1 MAPLSIPDL
10 RRRQRNPTMRL
21 LPSDLYRRCFAAW
34 LLAPLL
40 AGHAA
45 AQLQSAPPL
54 SVPSA
59 LSLASEPA
67 VLAKAALGAERG
79 TLVVGTLR
87 NGQAAYGAAYNPE
100 PPSTPRPIAANSAE
114 QPMFEI
120 GSVTKVFTGLLLAQ
134 AVERGDLKLD
144 DTVGKLLEGKAD
156 GKVEG
161 LAPAVASVTLR
172 QLVTHTGCM
181 PVMADGVTGGAP
193 LAEQFRSFDRP
204 MFWAALAR
212 IRLTAAAPPCEAAY
226 SNFGM
231 ALLGQLLAEHYKTSW
246 GELVRAR
253 ITEPLGMNDTVIPL
267 GDKASRMAPAFA
279 GDRRQPLFD
288 MQAYAPASALR
299 STAADM
305 MTFSRAILAGAG
317 GPLGPAAARMLTPLA
332 RYEGAEIGY
341 AVMVRGP
348 EGGRRTYWHAGL
360 TEGYRTLWL
369 LAPDTG
375 EALVVLSSNARAPM
389 QPVMLA
395 IGKSRYPVSSVE
407 VPIEPARLDD
417 YKGEFRMSKT
427 KALVFTVRGGK
438 LLVRETGRGYNALT
452 PTGTDR
458 FAVTAIGAQL
468 VFRRDERNAVVG
480 VTLAQGGSQLEARRT
495 GEATAVQQE

>member
-1 MAPLSIPDL
+1 
-10 RRRQRNPTMRL
+10 MRL
-21 LPSDLYRRCFAAW
+21 PPRALSRHCLAAW
-34 LLAPLL
+34 LLAPTL
-40 AGHAA
+40 AVVVAA
-45 AQLQSAPPL
+45 TATAQPQQSQQ
-54 SVPSA
+54 SQQTQQA
-59 LSLASEPA
+59 LTLATDPA
-67 VLAKAALGAERG
+67 VLAKAALGPERG

-87 NGQAAYGAAYNPE
+87 NGQATYGAAYNPE
-100 PPSTPRPIAANSAE
+100 PPSPPRAIAGNSAE

-144 DTVGKLLEGKAD
+144 DTVGKLLAGKAE
-156 GKVEG
+156 GEG
-161 LAPAVASVTLR
+161 LPGTVGAVTLR

-193 LAEQFRSFDRP
+193 LAEQFRSFDKA

-212 IRLTAAAPPCEAAY
+212 IKLTAAAPPCEAAY

-231 ALLGQLLAEHYKTSW
+231 ALLGQLLAERYGTSW

-253 ITEPLGMNDTVIPL
+253 ITEPLGMNDTVITL

-288 MQAYAPASALR
+288 MLAYAPASALR

-305 MTFSRAILAGAG
+305 MTFARAVLAGAS
-317 GPLGPAAARMLTPLA
+317 GPLGPAAVRMLTPLA

-341 AVMVRGP
+341 AVMVRGR
-348 EGGRRTYWHAGL
+348 EGMQGGRRTYWHAGL

-375 EALVVLSSNARAPM
+375 EALIVLSSNARAPL
-389 QPVMLA
+389 QAVMLA
-395 IGKSRYPVSSVE
+395 IGKSRYPVPTAE
-407 VPIEPARLDD
+407 VPIDPKRLDD
-417 YKGEFRMSKT
+417 YKGEFRVSKT
-427 KALVFTVRGGK
+427 KALSLTVRGGK
-438 LLVRETGRGYNALT
+438 LLVRETGRGYSALT

-458 FAVTAIGAQL
+458 FAVTGIGAQL
-468 VFRRDERNAVVG
+468 VFRRDAGNAVVG
-480 VTLAQGGSQLEARRT
+480 LTLAQGGSQLDAQRV
-495 GEATAVQQE
+495 GDAAAAPQE

>member
-1 MAPLSIPDL
+1 
-10 RRRQRNPTMRL
+10 MRL
-21 LPSDLYRRCFAAW
+21 LPHALPYRSWLAGW
-34 LLAPLL
+34 LLVPLL
-40 AGHAA
+40 AGNAV
-45 AQLQSAPPL
+45 AQLQPPQQQQQPL
-54 SVPSA
+54 T
-59 LSLASEPA
+59 LASDPG
-67 VLAKAALGAERG
+67 VLARAALGAERG

-100 PPSTPRPIAANSAE
+100 PPSAPRAIAPGSAE

-134 AVERGDLKLD
+134 AVQRGDLKLD
-144 DTVGKLLEGKAD
+144 ETVGKLLA
-156 GKVEG
+156 GKVES
-161 LAPAVASVTLR
+161 LSPAVASVTLR

-181 PVMADGVTGGAP
+181 PVMADGVTGGGP
-193 LAEQFRSFDRP
+193 LVEQFHSFDKP

-212 IRLTAAAPPCEAAY
+212 IRLTAAAPPCEGSY

-231 ALLGQLLAEHYKTSW
+231 ALLGQLLAEHYDTSW

-253 ITEPLGMNDTVIPL
+253 ITEPLGMNDTVITL

-305 MTFSRAILAGAG
+305 MTFSRAILAGAS

-348 EGGRRTYWHAGL
+348 EGGRRTYYHAGV
-360 TEGYRTLWL
+360 TQGYRTLWL

-375 EALVVLSSNARAPM
+375 EAIIVLSSNAHAPM
-389 QPVMLA
+389 QTVMLA
-395 IGKSRYPVSSVE
+395 IGESRYPVPTAE
-407 VPIEPARLDD
+407 VPIDPKRLDE
-417 YKGEFRMSKT
+417 YRGEYRVTRTQS
-427 KALVFTVRGGK
+427 LNFTVRGGR

-458 FAVTAIGAQL
+458 FAVTAIGAQ
-468 VFRRDERNAVVG
+468 VMFRRDAANAVVG
-480 VTLAQGGSQLEARRT
+480 VSLAQGGSQLDARRVSDAAAQP
-495 GEATAVQQE
+495 E

>member
-1 MAPLSIPDL
+1 
-10 RRRQRNPTMRL
+10 MRL
-21 LPSDLYRRCFAAW
+21 LPRALYRHWLAACF
-34 LLAPLL
+34 LAPLL
-40 AGHAA
+40 AGPAA
-45 AQLQSAPPL
+45 AQTAPPL
-54 SVPSA
+54 T
-59 LSLASEPA
+59 LASDPM

-100 PPSTPRPIAANSAE
+100 PSSTPRALAGNSAE

-120 GSVTKVFTGLLLAQ
+120 GSITKVFTGLLLAQ

-144 DTVGKLLEGKAD
+144 DSVGKLLA

-161 LAPAVASVTLR
+161 LQPAVASVTLR

-193 LAEQFRSFDRP
+193 LVEQFRTYDKP

-212 IRLTAAAPPCEAAY
+212 IKLTAAAPPCEAAY

-231 ALLGQLLAEHYKTSW
+231 ALAGQLLAEHYDTSW

-253 ITEPLGMNDTVIPL
+253 ITEPLGMNDTVISL

-317 GPLGPAAARMLTPLA
+317 GPLGPAAVRMLTPLA
-332 RYEGAEIGY
+332 RYEGAQIGY

-375 EALVVLSSNARAPM
+375 EAIVVLSSNARAPM
-389 QPVMLA
+389 QAVMLA
-395 IGKSRYPVSSVE
+395 IGKSRYPVSTVE
-407 VPIEPARLDD
+407 VPIDAKRLDD
-417 YKGEFRMSKT
+417 YKGEYRVSKT
-427 KALVFTVRGGK
+427 QALSFTVRGGR

-452 PTGTDR
+452 PTGADR
-458 FAVTAIGAQL
+458 FVVTGIGAQL
-468 VFRRDERNAVVG
+468 VFRRDAGNVVVG
-480 VTLAQGGSQLEARRT
+480 VTLAQGGSQLDARRV
-495 GEATAVQQE
+495 GEAVAVPQE

>member
-1 MAPLSIPDL
+1 
-10 RRRQRNPTMRL
+10 MRL
-21 LPSDLYRRCFAAW
+21 LPHALLYRSRLAAW
-34 LLAPLL
+34 LFLSLL
-40 AGHAA
+40 AGQAV
-45 AQLQSAPPL
+45 AQLQPPQQQQQPL
-54 SVPSA
+54 T
-59 LSLASEPA
+59 LASDPA
-67 VLAKAALGAERG
+67 LLARAALGTERG

-87 NGQAAYGAAYNPE
+87 NGLAAYGAAYNPE
-100 PPSTPRPIAANSAE
+100 PATAPRAIASGSAE

-134 AVERGDLKLD
+134 AVQRGDLKLD
-144 DTVGKLLEGKAD
+144 DTVGRLLA
-156 GKVEG
+156 GKVAG
-161 LAPAVASVTLR
+161 LSPAVASVTLR

-193 LAEQFRSFDRP
+193 LVEQFHAYDKA

-212 IRLTAAAPPCEAAY
+212 IRLTAAAPPCEGAY

-231 ALLGQLLAEHYKTSW
+231 ALLGQLLAEHYDTSW

-253 ITEPLGMNDTVIPL
+253 ITEPLGMNDTVITL

-305 MTFSRAILAGAG
+305 MTFSRAILAGSG

-341 AVMVRGP
+341 AVMVRGS
-348 EGGRRTYWHAGL
+348 EGGRRTYYHAGV

-375 EALVVLSSNARAPM
+375 EAMIVLSSNARAPM
-389 QPVMLA
+389 QSVMLA
-395 IGKSRYPVSSVE
+395 IGKSRYPVPTAE
-407 VPIEPARLDD
+407 VPIDAKRLDE
-417 YKGEFRMSKT
+417 YRGEYRVTRNKS
-427 KALVFTVRGGK
+427 LSFTVRSGR
-438 LLVRETGRGYNALT
+438 LLVRETGRGYSALT
-452 PTGTDR
+452 PTGNDR
-458 FAVTAIGAQL
+458 FAVTAIGAQ
-468 VFRRDERNAVVG
+468 VMFRRDAANAVVG
-480 VTLAQGGSQLEARRT
+480 VSLAQGGSQLDARRV
-495 GEATAVQQE
+495 GDAAVQPE

>member
-1 MAPLSIPDL
+1 
-10 RRRQRNPTMRL
+10 MRL
-21 LPSDLYRRCFAAW
+21 LPHALLYRSRLAAW
-34 LLAPLL
+34 LFLSLL

-45 AQLQSAPPL
+45 AQLQPPQQQQKQQPL
-54 SVPSA
+54 T
-59 LSLASEPA
+59 LASDPA
-67 VLAKAALGAERG
+67 VLARAALGTERG
-79 TLVVGTLR
+79 TLVVGTLH

-100 PPSTPRPIAANSAE
+100 PATAPRAIASGSAE

-134 AVERGDLKLD
+134 AVQRGDLKLD
-144 DTVGKLLEGKAD
+144 DTVGRLLA
-156 GKVEG
+156 GKVDG
-161 LAPAVASVTLR
+161 LSPAVASVTLR

-193 LAEQFRSFDRP
+193 LVEQFHAFDKP

-212 IRLTAAAPPCEAAY
+212 VRLTAAAPPCEGAY

-231 ALLGQLLAEHYKTSW
+231 ALLGQLLAEHYGTSW

-253 ITEPLGMNDTVIPL
+253 ITEPLGMNDTVIGL

-305 MTFSRAILAGAG
+305 MTFSRAILAGAS
-317 GPLGPAAARMLTPLA
+317 GPLGPAAARMLMPLA

-348 EGGRRTYWHAGL
+348 EGGRRTYYHAGV
-360 TEGYRTLWL
+360 TQGYRTLWL

-375 EALVVLSSNARAPM
+375 EALIVLSSNARAPI
-389 QPVMLA
+389 QTVMLA
-395 IGKSRYPVSSVE
+395 IGKSRYPVPTAE
-407 VPIEPARLDD
+407 VPIDAKRLDE
-417 YKGEFRMSKT
+417 YRGEYRVTRTQS
-427 KALVFTVRGGK
+427 LNFTVRGGR

-458 FAVTAIGAQL
+458 FAVTAIGAQ
-468 VFRRDERNAVVG
+468 VMFRRDAANAVIG
-480 VTLAQGGSQLEARRT
+480 VSLAQGGSQLDARRVSDAAAQP
-495 GEATAVQQE
+495 E

>member
-1 MAPLSIPDL
+1 
-10 RRRQRNPTMRL
+10 MRL
-21 LPSDLYRRCFAAW
+21 LPHALLYRFRLAAW
-34 LLAPLL
+34 LFLSLL

-45 AQLQSAPPL
+45 AQLQPPQQQQQQQPL
-54 SVPSA
+54 T
-59 LSLASEPA
+59 LASDPA
-67 VLAKAALGAERG
+67 VLARAALGTERG
-79 TLVVGTLR
+79 TLVVGTLH

-100 PPSTPRPIAANSAE
+100 PATAPRAIASGSAE

-134 AVERGDLKLD
+134 AVQRGDLKLD
-144 DTVGKLLEGKAD
+144 DTVGRLLA
-156 GKVEG
+156 GKVDG
-161 LAPAVASVTLR
+161 LSPAVASVTLR

-181 PVMADGVTGGAP
+181 PVMADGVTGSAP
-193 LAEQFRSFDRP
+193 LVEQFHAFDKP

-212 IRLTAAAPPCEAAY
+212 IRLTAAAPPCEGAY

-231 ALLGQLLAEHYKTSW
+231 ALLGQLLAEHYDTSW

-253 ITEPLGMNDTVIPL
+253 ITEPLGMNDTVIGL

-305 MTFSRAILAGAG
+305 MTFSRAILAGAS
-317 GPLGPAAARMLTPLA
+317 GPLGPAAARMLMPLA

-348 EGGRRTYWHAGL
+348 EGGRRTYYHAGV
-360 TEGYRTLWL
+360 TQGYRTLWL

-375 EALVVLSSNARAPM
+375 EALIVLSSNARAPI
-389 QPVMLA
+389 QTVMLA
-395 IGKSRYPVSSVE
+395 IGKSRYPVPTAE
-407 VPIEPARLDD
+407 VPIDAKRLDE
-417 YKGEFRMSKT
+417 YRGEYRVTRTQS
-427 KALVFTVRGGK
+427 LNFTVRGGR

-458 FAVTAIGAQL
+458 FAVTAIGAQ
-468 VFRRDERNAVVG
+468 VMFRRDAANAVIG
-480 VTLAQGGSQLEARRT
+480 VSLAQGGSQLDARRVSDAAAQP
-495 GEATAVQQE
+495 E

>member
-1 MAPLSIPDL
+1 
-10 RRRQRNPTMRL
+10 MRL
-21 LPSDLYRRCFAAW
+21 LPHALLLYRSRLAVW
-34 LLAPLL
+34 LLVPLLL
-40 AGHAA
+40 AGNAV
-45 AQLQSAPPL
+45 AQLQQQPL
-54 SVPSA
+54 T
-59 LSLASEPA
+59 LASDPG
-67 VLAKAALGAERG
+67 VLARAALGAERG

-100 PPSTPRPIAANSAE
+100 PPSAPRAIAASSAE

-134 AVERGDLKLD
+134 AVQRGDLKLE
-144 DTVGKLLEGKAD
+144 DTVGRLLA
-156 GKVEG
+156 GKVDG

-193 LAEQFRSFDRP
+193 LAEQFRTYDKP

-212 IRLTAAAPPCEAAY
+212 IRLTAAAPPCEGAY

-231 ALLGQLLAEHYKTSW
+231 ALLGQLLAEHYDTSW

-288 MQAYAPASALR
+288 MLAYAPASALR

-348 EGGRRTYWHAGL
+348 EGGRRTYYHAGV

-375 EALVVLSSNARAPM
+375 EALIVLSSNARAPV
-389 QPVMLA
+389 QGVMLA
-395 IGKSRYPVSSVE
+395 IGKSRYPVPTTE
-407 VPIEPARLDD
+407 VPLDAKRLDE
-417 YKGEFRMSKT
+417 YRGEYRVTKT
-427 KALVFTVRGGK
+427 QSLSFTVRNGR

-452 PTGTDR
+452 PTGNDR

-468 VFRRDERNAVVG
+468 VFRRDASNAVVA
-480 VTLAQGGSQLEARRT
+480 VSLMQGGSQLDGRRV
-495 GEATAVQQE
+495 GEAAAVTQE

>member
-1 MAPLSIPDL
+1 
-10 RRRQRNPTMRL
+10 MRL
-21 LPSDLYRRCFAAW
+21 PTRAPYRRWLAAW
-34 LLAPLL
+34 LLVPFM
-40 AGHAA
+40 GSHAA
-45 AQLQSAPPL
+45 AAQVAPPL
-54 SVPSA
+54 T
-59 LSLASEPA
+59 LASDPA

-87 NGQAAYGAAYNPE
+87 NGQAAYGAAYNPQ
-100 PPSTPRPIAANSAE
+100 PQTPQTPQTPRALAAASAE

-134 AVERGDLKLD
+134 AVERGDLSLD
-144 DTVGKLLEGKAD
+144 DSVGKLLAGQAEAHAGSLP
-156 GKVEG
+156 G
-161 LAPAVASVTLR
+161 AVASVTLR

-193 LAEQFRSFDRP
+193 LVAQFRSVDKP

-231 ALLGQLLAEHYKTSW
+231 ALLGQLLAAHYGTSW

-253 ITEPLGMNDTVIPL
+253 ITEPLGMNDTVVPL

-279 GDRRQPLFD
+279 GERRQPLLD

-305 MTFSRAILAGAG
+305 LTFSRAILASKD

-341 AVMVRGP
+341 AVMVRGRDGG
-348 EGGRRTYWHAGL
+348 EGGAQVARRTYWHAGL

-375 EALVVLSSNARAPM
+375 EALIVLASNARAPL
-389 QPVMLA
+389 QPLMLA
-395 IGKSRYPVSSVE
+395 IGKSRYPVATAE
-407 VPIEPARLDD
+407 VPIDPARLGD
-417 YKGEFRMSKT
+417 YKGEFRVGKAR
-427 KALVFTVRGGK
+427 ALVFTVRGGR
-438 LLVRETGRGYNALT
+438 LLVREAGRGDNTLT
-452 PTGTDR
+452 PTGPDR

-468 VFRRDERNAVVG
+468 AFRRDARNAVVG
-480 VTLAQGGSQLEARRT
+480 VTLAQGGSQLEARRV
-495 GEATAVQQE
+495 GELAAMSQERQEQPE

>member
-1 MAPLSIPDL
+1 
-10 RRRQRNPTMRL
+10 MRL
-21 LPSDLYRRCFAAW
+21 LPRAMIRATTRATIRSIPRRWLVAW

-40 AGHAA
+40 AGTAA
-45 AQLQSAPPL
+45 AQLQPL
-54 SVPSA
+54 T
-59 LSLASEPA
+59 LASDPA
-67 VLAKAALGAERG
+67 FIAKAALGAERG

-87 NGQAAYGAAYNPE
+87 NGKPAYGAAYNPE
-100 PPSTPRPIAANSAE
+100 PPSAPRAIEPSSAE

-120 GSVTKVFTGLLLAQ
+120 GSITKVFTGLLLAQ

-144 DTVGKLLEGKAD
+144 DTVGKLLA

-161 LAPAVASVTLR
+161 LSAPVASVTLR

-181 PVMADGVTGGAP
+181 PVMADGVGGGAP
-193 LAEQFRSFDRP
+193 LAEQFRSFDKP

-212 IRLTAAAPPCEAAY
+212 IKLTAAAPPCEGAY
-226 SNFGM
+226 SNFGV
-231 ALLGQLLAEHYKTSW
+231 ALLGKLLAEHYGTSW

-253 ITEPLGMNDTVIPL
+253 ITEPLGMNDTVITL

-305 MTFSRAILAGAG
+305 MTFSRAIIAGAG

-332 RYEGAEIGY
+332 HYEGAWIGY

-369 LAPDTG
+369 IAPDTN
-375 EALVVLSSNARAPM
+375 EAIVVLSSNARAPL

-395 IGKSRYPVSSVE
+395 IGKSRYPVPTTE
-407 VPIEPARLDD
+407 VPIDPQRLDD
-417 YKGEFRMSKT
+417 YRGEFRINKT
-427 KALVFTVRGGK
+427 KALSFTVRGSK

-458 FAVTAIGAQL
+458 FAVVGIGAQF
-468 VFRRDERNAVVG
+468 VFRRDAANAVVA
-480 VTLAQGGSQLEARRT
+480 VSLTQGGSQLDARRE
-495 GEATAVQQE
+495 GVAAAAVPLQQ

>member
-1 MAPLSIPDL
+1 
-10 RRRQRNPTMRL
+10 
-21 LPSDLYRRCFAAW
+21 
-34 LLAPLL
+34 LAPLL
-40 AGHAA
+40 AGTAS
-45 AQLQSAPPL
+45 AQLQPL
-54 SVPSA
+54 T
-59 LSLASEPA
+59 LASDPA
-67 VLAKAALGAERG
+67 VLARTALGAERG
-79 TLVVGTLR
+79 TLVVGILR
-87 NGQAAYGAAYNPE
+87 NGKASYGAAYNPE
-100 PPSTPRPIAANSAE
+100 PPSPPRPIEPNSAE

-144 DTVGKLLEGKAD
+144 DTVGKLLA
-156 GKVEG
+156 GKVDG
-161 LAPAVASVTLR
+161 VPPAVAPVTLR

-181 PVMADGVTGGAP
+181 PVMADGVTGGPA
-193 LAEQFRSFDRP
+193 LAEQFRSFDKP
-204 MFWAALAR
+204 MFWAALSR
-212 IRLTAAAPPCEAAY
+212 IKLTAAAAPCEAAY

-231 ALLGQLLAEHYKTSW
+231 ALLGQLLAERYNTSW

-267 GDKASRMAPAFA
+267 GDKASRMAPSFA
-279 GDRRQPLFD
+279 GDRRQPLLD
-288 MQAYAPASALR
+288 LKAYAPASALR

-305 MTFSRAILAGAG
+305 LMLSRAILAGAN

-375 EALVVLSSNARAPM
+375 EAMIMLSSNARAPM

-395 IGKSRYPVSSVE
+395 IGKSRYPVSTVE
-407 VPIEPARLDD
+407 VPVDPKRLQD
-417 YKGEFRMSKT
+417 YKGEFRITKT
-427 KALVFTVRGGK
+427 KALSFMVRDAK
-438 LLVRETGRGYNALT
+438 LLVRETGRGYSALT

-458 FAVTAIGAQL
+458 FAVTAIGAQF
-468 VFRRDERNAVVG
+468 VFRRGEGNAVVG
-480 VTLAQGGSQLEARRT
+480 VSLTQGGSQLDAQRV
-495 GEATAVQQE
+495 GEAVAVPQE

>member
-1 MAPLSIPDL
+1 
-10 RRRQRNPTMRL
+10 
-21 LPSDLYRRCFAAW
+21 
-34 LLAPLL
+34 
-40 AGHAA
+40 
-45 AQLQSAPPL
+45 
-54 SVPSA
+54 
-59 LSLASEPA
+59 
-67 VLAKAALGAERG
+67 
-79 TLVVGTLR
+79 
-87 NGQAAYGAAYNPE
+87 
-100 PPSTPRPIAANSAE
+100 
-114 QPMFEI
+114 MFEI

-134 AVERGDLKLD
+134 AVQRGDLKLD
-144 DTVGKLLEGKAD
+144 DTVGRLLA
-156 GKVEG
+156 GKVDG
-161 LAPAVASVTLR
+161 LSPAVASVTLR

-193 LAEQFRSFDRP
+193 LVEQFHSYDKP

-212 IRLTAAAPPCEAAY
+212 IRLTASAPPCEGAY

-231 ALLGQLLAEHYKTSW
+231 ALLGQLLAERYDTSW

-253 ITEPLGMNDTVIPL
+253 ITEPLGMNDTVITL

-305 MTFSRAILAGAG
+305 MTFSRAILAGAA

-348 EGGRRTYWHAGL
+348 ESGRRTYYHAGV

-375 EALVVLSSNARAPM
+375 EAMIVLSSNARAPM
-389 QPVMLA
+389 QSVMLA
-395 IGKSRYPVSSVE
+395 IGKSRYPVPTAE
-407 VPIEPARLDD
+407 VPIDAKRLDE
-417 YKGEFRMSKT
+417 YRGEYRVTRNKS
-427 KALVFTVRGGK
+427 LSFTVRSGR
-438 LLVRETGRGYNALT
+438 LLVRETGRGYSALT
-452 PTGTDR
+452 PTGNDR
-458 FAVTAIGAQL
+458 FAVTAIGAQ
-468 VFRRDERNAVVG
+468 VMFRRDAANAVVG
-480 VTLAQGGSQLEARRT
+480 VSLAQGGSQLDARRV
-495 GEATAVQQE
+495 GDAAVQPE

>member
-1 MAPLSIPDL
+1 
-10 RRRQRNPTMRL
+10 MRL
-21 LPSDLYRRCFAAW
+21 LPDALCRPWLAACV
-34 LLAPLL
+34 LAPLL
-40 AGHAA
+40 AGLAA
-45 AQLQSAPPL
+45 AQPQAPL
-54 SVPSA
+54 T
-59 LSLASEPA
+59 LASDPA

-87 NGQAAYGAAYNPE
+87 NGQAAYGAAYNAE
-100 PPSTPRPIAANSAE
+100 PPLPSSSPPRAIAANSAE

-120 GSVTKVFTGLLLAQ
+120 GSITKVFTGLLLAQ

-144 DTVGKLLEGKAD
+144 DTVGKLLA

-161 LAPAVASVTLR
+161 VSPAVASVTLR

-193 LAEQFRSFDRP
+193 LAEQFRTFDKP

-231 ALLGQLLAEHYKTSW
+231 ALLGQLLAERYDTSW

-288 MQAYAPASALR
+288 MLAYAPASALR

-305 MTFSRAILAGAG
+305 MTFSRAVLAGAA

-375 EALVVLSSNARAPM
+375 EALIVLASNARAPL
-389 QPVMLA
+389 QSVMLA
-395 IGKSRYPVSSVE
+395 IGKSRYPVPTVE
-407 VPIEPARLDD
+407 VPIDAKRLDD
-417 YKGEFRMSKT
+417 YKGEFRVSKA
-427 KALVFTVRGGK
+427 KALSFTVRDGK
-438 LLVRETGRGYNALT
+438 LLVRETGRGYSALT

-458 FAVTAIGAQL
+458 FAVAGIGAQL
-468 VFRRDERNAVVG
+468 VFRRDAGHAVVG
-480 VTLAQGGSQLEARRT
+480 VTLAQGGSELEGRRV
-495 GEATAVQQE
+495 GEPAVAPQQ

>member
-1 MAPLSIPDL
+1 MW
-10 RRRQRNPTMRL
+10 L
-21 LPSDLYRRCFAAW
+21 LPRAPRPLCRPW
-34 LLAPLL
+34 LALCVLAPLL
-40 AGHAA
+40 VGHAA
-45 AQLQSAPPL
+45 AQPQAPL
-54 SVPSA
+54 T
-59 LSLASEPA
+59 LASDPA
-67 VLAKAALGAERG
+67 MLAKAALGAERG

-87 NGQAAYGAAYNPE
+87 NGQTAYGAAYNPE
-100 PPSTPRPIAANSAE
+100 PPSPPRAIAANSAE

-144 DTVGKLLEGKAD
+144 DTVGKLLA

-161 LAPAVASVTLR
+161 LSPGVASVTLR

-193 LAEQFRSFDRP
+193 LAEQFRTFDKP

-212 IRLTAAAPPCEAAY
+212 IKLTAAAPPCEGAY

-231 ALLGQLLAEHYKTSW
+231 ALLGQLLAERYGTSW

-267 GDKASRMAPAFA
+267 GDKASRMAPAFS

-288 MQAYAPASALR
+288 MLAYAPASALR

-305 MTFSRAILAGAG
+305 MTFSRAVLAGAA

-348 EGGRRTYWHAGL
+348 EGGRRTYYHAGV

-375 EALVVLSSNARAPM
+375 EAIIVLSSNARAPL
-389 QPVMLA
+389 QAVMLA
-395 IGKSRYPVSSVE
+395 IGKSRYPVSTAE
-407 VPIEPARLDD
+407 VPIDAKRLDD
-417 YKGEFRMSKT
+417 YRGEFRVSKT
-427 KALVFTVRGGK
+427 QALNITVRDGR
-438 LLVRETGRGYNALT
+438 LLVRETGRGYSALT
-452 PTGTDR
+452 PTGPDR
-458 FAVTAIGAQL
+458 FAVTGIGAQL
-468 VFRRDERNAVVG
+468 MFRRDAGHAVIG
-480 VTLAQGGSQLEARRT
+480 VTLAQGGSQLEGRRV
-495 GEATAVQQE
+495 GEPAMAPQQ

>member
-1 MAPLSIPDL
+1 
-10 RRRQRNPTMRL
+10 MRL
-21 LPSDLYRRCFAAW
+21 LSRALSRHWLAAW
-34 LLAPLL
+34 LLAPLFAPL
-40 AGHAA
+40 LSLFLSGPAA
-45 AQLQSAPPL
+45 AQPQQPL
-54 SVPSA
+54 T
-59 LSLASEPA
+59 LASDPA
-67 VLAKAALGAERG
+67 VLAKTALGAERG

-100 PPSTPRPIAANSAE
+100 PASPPRAIAANSAE

-120 GSVTKVFTGLLLAQ
+120 GSITKVFTGLLLAQ
-134 AVERGDLKLD
+134 AVERGDVKLD
-144 DTVGKLLEGKAD
+144 DTVGRLLA
-156 GKVEG
+156 GKVDG
-161 LAPAVASVTLR
+161 VPPAVATVTLR

-193 LAEQFRSFDRP
+193 LAEQFRSFDKA

-212 IRLTAAAPPCEAAY
+212 IKLTAAAPPCEAAY

-231 ALLGQLLAEHYKTSW
+231 ALLGQLLAERYDTSW

-253 ITEPLGMNDTVIPL
+253 ITEPLGMNDTVITL

-288 MQAYAPASALR
+288 MLAYAPASALR

-305 MTFSRAILAGAG
+305 MTFSRAVLAGAG

-341 AVMVRGP
+341 AVMVRGA

-375 EALVVLSSNARAPM
+375 EALIVLSSNARAPL

-395 IGKSRYPVSSVE
+395 IGKSRYPVSTTE
-407 VPIEPARLDD
+407 VPVDAKRLDD
-417 YKGEFRMSKT
+417 YKGEFRVSKT
-427 KALVFTVRGGK
+427 KALNFTVRGGK

-452 PTGTDR
+452 PTGPDR
-458 FAVTAIGAQL
+458 FAVTGIGAQL
-468 VFRRDERNAVVG
+468 VFRRDAGNAVVG
-480 VTLAQGGSQLEARRT
+480 VTLAQGGSQLDAQRV
-495 GEATAVQQE
+495 GEAAAVPQE

>member
-1 MAPLSIPDL
+1 
-10 RRRQRNPTMRL
+10 MRL
-21 LPSDLYRRCFAAW
+21 LPHALLYRSWIAAW
-34 LLAPLL
+34 LFLPLL
-40 AGHAA
+40 AGQAV
-45 AQLQSAPPL
+45 AQLHALQPQQPQQPL
-54 SVPSA
+54 T
-59 LSLASEPA
+59 LASDPV
-67 VLAKAALGAERG
+67 VLARAALGAQRG

-87 NGQAAYGAAYNPE
+87 SGQAAYGAAYNPE
-100 PPSTPRPIAANSAE
+100 PASAPRAVASGSAE

-134 AVERGDLKLD
+134 AVQRGDLKLD
-144 DTVGKLLEGKAD
+144 DTVGRLLA
-156 GKVEG
+156 GKVDG
-161 LAPAVASVTLR
+161 LSPAVASVTLR

-193 LAEQFRSFDRP
+193 LVEQFHTYDKP

-212 IRLTAAAPPCEAAY
+212 IRLTAAAPPCEGAY

-231 ALLGQLLAEHYKTSW
+231 ALLGQLLAEHYDTSW

-253 ITEPLGMNDTVIPL
+253 ITEPLGMNDTVTAR

-305 MTFSRAILAGAG
+305 LTFSRAVLAGAS

-348 EGGRRTYWHAGL
+348 EGGRRTYYHAGV
-360 TEGYRTLWL
+360 TQGYRTLWL

-375 EALVVLSSNARAPM
+375 EALIVLSSNARAPL

-395 IGKSRYPVSSVE
+395 IGKSRYPVPTAE
-407 VPIEPARLDD
+407 VPIDAKRLDE
-417 YKGEFRMSKT
+417 YRGEYRVTRTQS
-427 KALVFTVRGGK
+427 LIFTVRGGR
-438 LLVRETGRGYNALT
+438 LLVRETGRGYIALT
-452 PTGTDR
+452 PTGADR
-458 FAVTAIGAQL
+458 FAVAAIGAQ
-468 VFRRDERNAVVG
+468 VMFRRDAANAVVG
-480 VTLAQGGSQLEARRT
+480 VSLAQGGSQLDARRV
-495 GEATAVQQE
+495 GDAAAQPE

>member
-1 MAPLSIPDL
+1 
-10 RRRQRNPTMRL
+10 MRL
-21 LPSDLYRRCFAAW
+21 LPRAMIRATTRATIRSIPRRWLVAW

-40 AGHAA
+40 AGTAA
-45 AQLQSAPPL
+45 AQLQPL
-54 SVPSA
+54 T
-59 LSLASEPA
+59 LASDPA
-67 VLAKAALGAERG
+67 FIAKAALGAERG

-87 NGQAAYGAAYNPE
+87 NGKPAYGAAYNPE
-100 PPSTPRPIAANSAE
+100 PPSAPRAIEPSSAE

-120 GSVTKVFTGLLLAQ
+120 GSITKVFTGLLLAQ

-144 DTVGKLLEGKAD
+144 DTVGKLLA

-161 LAPAVASVTLR
+161 LSAPVASVTLR

-181 PVMADGVTGGAP
+181 PVMADGVGGGAP
-193 LAEQFRSFDRP
+193 LAEQFRSFDKP

-212 IRLTAAAPPCEAAY
+212 IKLTAAAPPCEGAY

-231 ALLGQLLAEHYKTSW
+231 ALLGQFLAEYYGTSW

-253 ITEPLGMNDTVIPL
+253 ITEPLGMNDTVITL

-305 MTFSRAILAGAG
+305 MTFSRAIIAGAG

-332 RYEGAEIGY
+332 HYEGAWIGY

-369 LAPDTG
+369 IAPDTN
-375 EALVVLSSNARAPM
+375 EAIVVLSSNARAPL

-395 IGKSRYPVSSVE
+395 IGKSRYPVPTTE
-407 VPIEPARLDD
+407 VPIDPQRLDD
-417 YKGEFRMSKT
+417 YRGEFRINKT
-427 KALVFTVRGGK
+427 KALSFTVRGSK

-458 FAVTAIGAQL
+458 FAVVGIGAQF
-468 VFRRDERNAVVG
+468 VFRRDAANAVVA
-480 VTLAQGGSQLEARRT
+480 VSLTQGGSQLDARRE
-495 GEATAVQQE
+495 GVAAAAVPLQQ

>member
-1 MAPLSIPDL
+1 
-10 RRRQRNPTMRL
+10 MRL
-21 LPSDLYRRCFAAW
+21 LPRALSRHRLAAW

-40 AGHAA
+40 VGTAAG
-45 AQLQSAPPL
+45 QTPPPPQPL
-54 SVPSA
+54 T
-59 LSLASEPA
+59 LASDPL
-67 VLAKAALGAERG
+67 VLARTALGAERG

-100 PPSTPRPIAANSAE
+100 PPSPPRALAASSAE

-134 AVERGDLKLD
+134 SVERGDVKLD
-144 DTVGKLLEGKAD
+144 DTVGKLLA
-156 GKVEG
+156 GKVDAFAQSQSQSQSPP
-161 LAPAVASVTLR
+161 LPPAVASVTLR

-212 IRLTAAAPPCEAAY
+212 IKLTAAAPPCEAAY

-231 ALLGQLLAEHYKTSW
+231 ALLGQLLAERYGTSW

-253 ITEPLGMNDTVIPL
+253 ITEPLGMNDTVISL

-305 MTFSRAILAGAG
+305 LTFSRAVLAGAG

-375 EALVVLSSNARAPM
+375 EAIVVLSSNARAPM
-389 QPVMLA
+389 QAVMLA
-395 IGKSRYPVSSVE
+395 IGKSRYPVSTAE
-407 VPIEPARLDD
+407 VPIDAKRLDD
-417 YKGEFRMSKT
+417 YKGEYRVSKAQ
-427 KALVFTVRGGK
+427 ALSFTVRGGR

-452 PTGTDR
+452 PTGPDR
-458 FAVTAIGAQL
+458 FAVAGIGAQL
-468 VFRRDERNAVVG
+468 VFRRDAGNAVVG
-480 VTLAQGGSQLEARRT
+480 VTLAQGGSQLDARRV
-495 GEATAVQQE
+495 GEAVALPQD

>member
-1 MAPLSIPDL
+1 
-10 RRRQRNPTMRL
+10 MRHQ
-21 LPSDLYRRCFAAW
+21 PCAIYRRWFAAW
-34 LLAPLL
+34 LLALAAGGAPAQPQPQPLT
-40 AGHAA
+40 
-45 AQLQSAPPL
+45 
-54 SVPSA
+54 
-59 LSLASEPA
+59 LASDPA
-67 VLAKAALGAERG
+67 AVARAALGAERG
-79 TLVVGTLR
+79 TLVVGILR
-87 NGQAAYGAAYNPE
+87 GGKAAYGAAYNPE
-100 PPSTPRPIAANSAE
+100 PPSTPRAIEPNSAE

-144 DTVGKLLEGKAD
+144 DTVGKLLA
-156 GKVEG
+156 GKVTG
-161 LAPAVASVTLR
+161 LSPAVASVTLR

-181 PVMADGVTGGAP
+181 PMMADGVAGGP
-193 LAEQFRSFDRP
+193 GLAEQMRTFDKP
-204 MFWAALAR
+204 MFWAALTR
-212 IRLTAAAPPCEAAY
+212 IKLNAAAPPCEGSY

-231 ALLGQLLAEHYKTSW
+231 SLLGQLLAEHYGTSW

-279 GDRRQPLFD
+279 GDRRQPLLD
-288 MQAYAPASALR
+288 MLAYAPASALR

-305 MTFSRAILAGAG
+305 LTFSRAVLAGAG

-348 EGGRRTYWHAGL
+348 EGGRRTYFHAGV

-375 EALVVLSSNARAPM
+375 EALILLSSNARAPV
-389 QPVMLA
+389 QSVFLA
-395 IGKSRYPVSSVE
+395 IGKSRYPVPTVE
-407 VPIEPARLDD
+407 VPLDADRLDE
-417 YKGEFRMSKT
+417 YKGEFRVN
-427 KALVFTVRGGK
+427 KASALSFTTRNGR

-452 PTGTDR
+452 PTGSDR
-458 FAVTAIGAQL
+458 FAVTAIGAQF
-468 VFRRDERNAVVG
+468 VFRRGEGRGVVG
-480 VTLAQGGSQLEARRT
+480 VSLMQGGSQVDAQRV
-495 GEATAVQQE
+495 GEPVAVPQ

>member
-1 MAPLSIPDL
+1 
-10 RRRQRNPTMRL
+10 MRL
-21 LPSDLYRRCFAAW
+21 LPRAPYRHWLAACFI
-34 LLAPLL
+34 APLL
-40 AGHAA
+40 AGPAA
-45 AQLQSAPPL
+45 AQLVPL
-54 SVPSA
+54 T
-59 LSLASEPA
+59 LASDPA

-87 NGQAAYGAAYNPE
+87 NGQPAYGAAYNPE
-100 PPSTPRPIAANSAE
+100 PPSAPRPIASGSAE

-144 DTVGKLLEGKAD
+144 DTVGKLLAEKNARAAD
-156 GKVEG
+156 DKVEG
-161 LAPAVASVTLR
+161 VPAAVAAVTLR
-172 QLVTHTGCM
+172 QLVTHTGCL

-193 LAEQFRSFDRP
+193 LAEQFRTFDKP

-212 IRLTAAAPPCEAAY
+212 IRPTAAAPPCEAAY

-231 ALLGQLLAEHYKTSW
+231 ALLGQLLAEHYQTSW

-253 ITEPLGMNDTVIPL
+253 ITEPLGMNDTVITL

-279 GDRRQPLFD
+279 GDRREPLFD
-288 MQAYAPASALR
+288 MLAYAPASALR

-305 MTFSRAILAGAG
+305 MTFSRAILAGAA

-375 EALVVLSSNARAPM
+375 EALIVLASNARAPM
-389 QPVMLA
+389 QALMLA
-395 IGKSRYPVSSVE
+395 IGKSRYPVSSAE
-407 VPIEPARLDD
+407 VPIDAGRLDD
-417 YKGEFRMSKT
+417 YKGEYRVN
-427 KALVFTVRGGK
+427 KAKVLSFTVRGGK
-438 LLVRETGRGYNALT
+438 LLVRESGRGYNALT

-458 FAVTAIGAQL
+458 FAVVGIGAQL
-468 VFRRDERNAVVG
+468 VFRRDARNAVVG
-480 VTLAQGGSQLEARRT
+480 VSLAQGGSQIDAQRV
-495 GEATAVQQE
+495 GEAAAVQQE